1 MLWYHF
7 NIAAPAPLTE
17 ECAAVKKLLAELA
30 AYNGVL
36 PAAELQ
42 AMEERLRLATEAA
55 EIGWWDVEQGHG
67 DLSWPPRVKAMFG
80 ISPDAPVSMDDF
92 YNGLHPDDRD
102 RVAAAYAAAADPARR
117 ALYDVEYRTIGKED
131 GLIRWIAAK
140 GRGVFDET
148 GRCKRVIVTA
158 IDVTERKLAHEEK
171 LARDREAAELR
182 EQFIAVLGHDLRSP
196 LASVAAGTHLLM
208 RHPERAT
215 EIAEHIER
223 SISRMTE
230 LIENIL
236 DFARGRLGG
245 GFVTTRDSEK
255 PLEPVLLQVIKEL
268 VVVHPERDIAT
279 DIDLRE
285 PVQCDRQRIAQLLSN
300 LLSNAFA
307 YGAPDRLIQVRARAE
322 GGQFELSVTNYG
334 ATIEPSD
341 LERLFQPFFRGKVRG
356 SREGLGLGL
365 YICSEIGKAHGGT
378 VSASSEN
385 GTTCFTLRMP
395 TEA

>member
-1 MLWYHF
+1 MK
-7 NIAAPAPLTE
+7 N
-17 ECAAVKKLLAELA
+17 LLAELA
-30 AYNGVL
+30 AYEGVL
-36 PAAELQ
+36 PAAELRT
-42 AMEERLRLATEAA
+42 MEERLRLATEAA
-55 EIGWWDVEQGHG
+55 EIGWWDVEEGHG
-67 DLSWPPRVKAMFG
+67 ELSWPPRVKAMFG

-102 RVAAAYAAAADPARR
+102 RVAAAYAGAADPARR

-131 GLIRWIAAK
+131 GVIRWVAAK

-148 GRCKRVIVTA
+148 GRCRRVIGAA
-158 IDVTERKLAHEEK
+158 IDITERKLAQEEK
-171 LARDREAAELR
+171 RARDREAAVLR

-196 LASVAAGTHLLM
+196 LASVAAGTRLLM
-208 RHPERAT
+208 SHPERSA
-215 EIAEHIER
+215 EFAEHIER

-236 DFARGRLGG
+236 DLARGRLGG
-245 GFVTTRDSEK
+245 GFVVTRNSEK
-255 PLEPVLLQVIKEL
+255 PLEPVLLQVIHEL
-268 VVVHPERDIAT
+268 KVVHPDRDIAT
-279 DIDLRE
+279 DIELRE
-285 PVQCDRQRIAQLLSN
+285 PVRCDRQRVAQLFSN
-300 LLSNAFA
+300 LLNNAFV
-307 YGAPDRLIQVRARAE
+307 YGAPDTPIQVRARAE
-322 GGQFELSVTNYG
+322 GGQFELSVTNFG

-378 VSASSEN
+378 IGVSSER
-385 GTTCFTLRMP
+385 GATCFTFRMP

>member
-1 MLWYHF
+1 
-7 NIAAPAPLTE
+7 
-17 ECAAVKKLLAELA
+17 
-30 AYNGVL
+30 
-36 PAAELQ
+36 
-42 AMEERLRLATEAA
+42 MEERLRLATEAA
-55 EIGWWDVEQGHG
+55 EIGWWDVEEGHG
-67 DLSWPPRVKAMFG
+67 ELSWPPRVKAMFG

-92 YNGLHPDDRD
+92 YSGLHPDDKD
-102 RVAAAYAAAADPARR
+102 HVAAAYAAAADPALR

-131 GLIRWIAAK
+131 GVIRWIAAK

-148 GRCKRVIVTA
+148 GRCKRVIGTA
-158 IDVTERKLAHEEK
+158 IDITERKLAQEEK

-196 LASVAAGTHLLM
+196 LASVAAGTQLLI
-208 RHPERAT
+208 RHPERAA

-268 VVVHPERDIAT
+268 MVVHPQQDVAT

-285 PVQCDRQRIAQLLSN
+285 PVRCDRQRVAQLLSN
-300 LLSNAFA
+300 LLGNAFL
-307 YGAPDRLIQVRARAE
+307 YGAPNRPIQVRARAE
-322 GGQFELSVTNYG
+322 GGQFELSVTNFG

-378 VSASSEN
+378 ISVSSES

-395 TEA
+395 TEAKRGD